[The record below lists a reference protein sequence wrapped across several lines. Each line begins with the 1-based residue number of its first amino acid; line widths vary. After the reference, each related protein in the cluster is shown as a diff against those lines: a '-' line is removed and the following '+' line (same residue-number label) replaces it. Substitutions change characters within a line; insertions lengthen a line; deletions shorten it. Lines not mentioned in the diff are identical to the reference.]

1 MLKSDIELN
10 IKKTKI
16 YDYGISIQSDKIKF
30 MKNYCTIP
38 NPLVLFY
45 TIACVISGGAKS
57 IAISGVDGYKN
68 GDTRNDLNNNLFKLF
83 REQINKNIPI
93 FSITPSKYKNL
104 DKKSI
109 FGF

>member
-10 IKKTKI
+10 VKNTKI
-16 YDYGISIQSDKIKF
+16 LDYGIYIQSNNIKF
-30 MKNYCTIP
+30 MKNYCAIP

-57 IAISGVDGYKN
+57 IAITGVDGYED
-68 GDTRNDLNNNLFKLF
+68 GDIRNELNNNLFKLF
-83 REQINKNIPI
+83 REQINDEIPI